1 MRPFRMRI
9 LGIIPARAGSTRIAN
24 KNIRVLGGRPLIEW
38 TIEAAHNA
46 NCLGSLIVSTDS
58 EEIAATARSA
68 GADVPWLR
76 SKLLATETAD
86 VVDAVLEVL
95 ERIELSGSVMPDGV
109 LLLQPTSP
117 FRTSDSIRGA
127 CEAFAQGCGRS
138 VVSVR
143 PARDHPAWCKT
154 IDEQGYIQLAVPEN
168 RVSQRSQ
175 DLPPVYA
182 INGAIYISTPKTLRS
197 ERSFYSAQTIAFVMH
212 SQIEGLD
219 IDTPDDWMIAEA
231 FVNARRVPE
240 DAAP

>member
-1 MRPFRMRI
+1 MLPIRKHI
-9 LGIIPARAGSTRIAN
+9 LGIRPARAGSIRIAN

-38 TIEAAHNA
+38 TIEAARNA
-46 NCLGSLIVSTDS
+46 DCLDSMLVSTDS
-58 EEIAATARSA
+58 EEIAAIARSA

-76 SKLLATETAD
+76 SESLATETAD
-86 VVDAVLEVL
+86 VVEAVLEIL
-95 ERIELSGSVMPDGV
+95 ERIDHSGSIMPDGV
-109 LLLQPTSP
+109 MLLQPTSP

-127 CEAFAQGCGRS
+127 CEAFALGSGRS

-143 PARDHPAWCKT
+143 PARDHPAWCKR
-154 IDEQGYIQLAVPEN
+154 IDEQGYLHSAVPEN

-182 INGAIYISTPKTLRS
+182 VNGAIYIATPRTLRFD
-197 ERSFYSAQTIAFVMH
+197 RSFYSAQTIGFVMR

-231 FVNARRVPE
+231 CVSSRRASE
-240 DAAP
+240 DVAL